1 MIMNLI
7 VIVFVLSIIY
17 AWMIRGIFSSLIH
30 LLCVIVAGAIAF
42 AFWERLAVMLIE
54 MSPERGFFSFIE
66 SVAWGVALVV
76 PFAVSLVVLR
86 LITDKLVSGNLRNT
100 GVVDYAGGAVC
111 GAATAVISAGILV
124 LGIGSMRVKSD
135 FMGYQPMWYST
146 DRATGSGA
154 LVKEESLW
162 IPVDQIT
169 AMFYSKLS
177 SGSMST
183 SEPLSKW
190 YPELHLAGFSARV
203 SPGDGKG
210 RNAISPD
217 AFSVKSSYTVG
228 NTNGSEKTSEL
239 LKDKAS
245 AQSQK
250 YLDIN
255 SEPVPT
261 GHLAGFVINFEPGA
275 KERGKKGG
283 QLVVSNG
290 QYRLLIEDN
299 NDKGKTVSV
308 FPVAVISESS
318 EPNEFGRWRFD
329 SNDVFITSVGGKSRV
344 TMAFEYV
351 IPTGFSPIAL
361 YVKNIRIDTTKLAD
375 PIEYADTTQR
385 DRIVRTGSILKGES
399 SNRMLKKDDM
409 VVFNTEDNS
418 DSTVRKNFRIGQMM
432 GSQIAKRGMTLDSE
446 NDIVDGEG
454 TWDIKNEVG
463 RKNTPN
469 DKNLRVDRYARG
481 KGQAVIRIDMSADT
495 AFGLFSEAA
504 RDAAT
509 DEPFLLIDKSGNEYE
524 AIGFEYTDSK
534 VYHARYTRGSTLSGI
549 EDTPNLSRSRSDQK
563 LILLFVVTTGVDI
576 QYFTVGDLALAE
588 FVPVVTPMP

>member
-7 VIVFVLSIIY
+7 IIVFVLSIIF
-17 AWMIRGIFSSLIH
+17 AWSIRGIFNSLIH
-30 LLCVIVAGAIAF
+30 LLCVIAAGAIAF
-42 AFWERLAVMLIE
+42 AVWEKLAIMLIE

-76 PFAVSLVVLR
+76 PFAGSLIVLR
-86 LITDKLVSGNLRNT
+86 LATDKLVSGNIRNAS
-100 GVVDYAGGAVC
+100 VIDYAGGAIC
-111 GAATAVISAGILV
+111 GIGTAVISAGILV
-124 LGIGSMRVKSD
+124 LGISSMRVSTD

-146 DRATGSGA
+146 DRATGSGS

-169 AMFYSKLS
+169 AMLYSKLS
-177 SGSMST
+177 TGSMSS

-190 YPELHLAGFSARV
+190 YPELHLAGFSTRV
-203 SPGDGKG
+203 SPGEGKG
-210 RNAISPD
+210 RNAITPD
-217 AFSVKSSYTVG
+217 DFAIQSSYIVG
-228 NTNGSEKTSEL
+228 NPDGSEKMSDL

-245 AQSQK
+245 SQSQK

-261 GHLAGFVINFEPGA
+261 GYLAGYVINFEPGA

-290 QYRLLIEDN
+290 QYRLLIENTD
-299 NDKGKTVSV
+299 GETKTV

-318 EPNEFGRWRFD
+318 KPDQFGRWRFD

-344 TMAFEYV
+344 PMAFEYV
-351 IPTGFSPIAL
+351 IPTGYSPIAL
-361 YVKNIRIDTTKLAD
+361 YVKNIRVDTTKLPD

-385 DRIVRTGSILKGES
+385 DRLVRTGSILTGEK
-399 SNRMLKKDDM
+399 SNRLLKKDDM
-409 VVFNTEDNS
+409 VVFDPKSS
-418 DSTVRKNFRIGQMM
+418 DSIVRKNFRIGQMM
-432 GSQIAKRGMTLDSE
+432 GSQIAKRGMTLDE
-446 NDIVDGEG
+446 DNDIVDGEG
-454 TWDIKNEVG
+454 TWDIKTEVG

-469 DKNLRVDRYARG
+469 DKNLRVDRYAQSRG
-481 KGQAVIRIDMSADT
+481 QVVIRVDISADT
-495 AFGLFSEAA
+495 PFGLFSEAA

-509 DEPFLLIDKSGNEYE
+509 DEPLLLIDTNGNEYE

-534 VYHARYTRGSTLSGI
+534 VYHARYTRGSTLTGV
-549 EDTPNLSRSRSDQK
+549 EDSPNLSRSRSDQK
-563 LILLFVVTTGVDI
+563 LVLLFVVTSGVDI
-576 QYFTVGDLALAE
+576 QYFTIGDLALAE
-588 FVPVVTPMP
+588 FAPVINSKP